1 METVGEFFKSARK
14 NQKIDLNTASQD
26 LKIPLN
32 LLENIEKNQFPSYI
46 NAVFLIGHIR
56 SYAKYL
62 NLDEKLLTENFK
74 IQISFND
81 KDLNNEV
88 RKPNT
93 PVIYFSFFKAV
104 SFVSIV
110 VISLSFYFLFIPS
123 NDLQPDYAMTPNI
136 PENLESNLEEIELKL
151 SLEKKLIS
159 NDLDSINQIIVDS
172 SQMIENNESLIS
184 STSVIASLPEPD
196 LDKKNLADKI
206 VTLKF
211 LNPTWVQLRDAQ
223 NNIVVSKLMSEK
235 DEYSYKISENL
246 NLTAGN
252 AGNIIILFDDVVK
265 GKAGKFGEVIDSL
278 IIDNHFNN

>member
-1 METVGEFFKSARK
+1 METVGESFKRARK
-14 NQKIDLNTASQD
+14 SQKIDLNTASQD
-26 LKIPLN
+26 LKISES
-32 LLENIEKNQFPSYI
+32 LLGDIETNQFPSYI
-46 NAVFLIGHIR
+46 NDVFIIGHIR

-62 NLDEKLLTENFK
+62 NLDEKLLIENFK

-81 KDLNNEV
+81 KDLNNEF

-93 PVIYFSFFKAV
+93 PDIYFSFFKAV

-235 DEYSYKISENL
+235 NEYSYKISENL